1 MSPGRFVSSKK
12 ADFEFGS
19 AFPRV
24 GNPDLDTW
32 IDLRQ
37 FVVLGEVQHD
47 SGPGRNT
54 RLLCI
59 DGIRGNVWW
68 VYPTRPRNQQSTAC
82 FSLNSNVTA
91 YLASLLAYKCFRE
104 KWWELLQ
111 RFADY
116 DEEVP
121 IDDPAYVREA
131 EAMHAQFLERLQAVD
146 STHFTGGFWEDHAWN
161 EHILMHS

>member
-1 MSPGRFVSSKK
+1 
-12 ADFEFGS
+12 
-19 AFPRV
+19 
-24 GNPDLDTW
+24 
-32 IDLRQ
+32 
-37 FVVLGEVQHD
+37 VLGEVQHD

-68 VYPTRPRNQQSTAC
+68 VYPTRPRNEQSTAC

-131 EAMHAQFLERLQAVD
+131 EAMHAQFLERLQAAD